1 MKLSPFFLL
10 LPFLFLTAC
19 TTAGPFV
26 TEMHQDGNG
35 EITVKKCI
43 VRFTPVLPIVMFW
56 GTIMTDDCR
65 IEKVLK
71 TPLWNTPPK

>member
-1 MKLSPFFLL
+1 MRQTQPLLL
-10 LPFLFLTAC
+10 LPLLFLMSC
-19 TTAGPFV
+19 TTAGPFI
-26 TEMHQDGNG
+26 TEMHKDDDG
-35 EITVKKCI
+35 EIIVKKCI

-56 GTIMTDDCR
+56 GTIMTDNCK